1 MKKIVNVYVGTDL
14 PMTTPTHP
22 LSCAISTKRMI
33 DKIAGMPD
41 SRFEINTNSEAS
53 VRVFQMYG
61 RHMGL
66 TINFHINGKKSSY
79 KAVLEDFKRA
89 DNYIEEL
96 KKQIKT
102 EK

>member
-1 MKKIVNVYVGTDL
+1 MKKIVNVHIGTEL

-22 LSCAISTKRMI
+22 LSCAIATKRMI
-33 DKIAGMPD
+33 DKIAGMYD
-41 SRFEINTNSEAS
+41 SRFDINTNSEAS
-53 VRVFQMYG
+53 VRVFQIYG

-79 KAVLEDFKRA
+79 KAVIDDFKRA

-96 KKQIKT
+96 QARIDS
-102 EK
+102 EI

>member
-1 MKKIVNVYVGTDL
+1 MKKIVNVHVGTDL

-22 LSCAISTKRMI
+22 LSCAISTKRII

-61 RHMGL
+61 QHMGL
-66 TINFHINGKKSSY
+66 TIIYHINGKKSSY
-79 KAVLEDFKRA
+79 QAVLEDFKRA

-96 KKQIKT
+96 KKQIET